1 MTNIQPPRVS
11 IGLPV
16 YNGENYIREAI
27 DSILSQTFED
37 FELIISDNA
46 STDETE
52 KICREYANRDQRIKY
67 YRNQQ
72 NLGAAKNYNIVFELS
87 TGEYFKWV
95 AHDDLCAPEFLEK
108 CIKVL
113 DSDSSIV
120 LCYPRTKLIDEQGNV
135 IEEFEFKRKADSSSI
150 SKRFKSLMWED
161 HCFQIFGLIRS
172 SSLQK
177 TRLIEPYAHG
187 DGVLLCRL
195 GFLGR
200 FYEVPEYLFF
210 NREHAEMSMQI
221 SYTRYDLYTAWF
233 DPNQTG
239 KIVLPRW
246 RIFRGYY
253 QALQETEFSW
263 QQKCLCYLY
272 LLRWFVGNRVFL
284 VTELF
289 RWMKK
294 YFEDPFRMRSSNGN
308 TSSDW

>member
-1 MTNIQPPRVS
+1 MITIKPNRIS

-16 YNGENYIREAI
+16 YNGERYIREAI

-52 KICREYANRDQRIKY
+52 SICRDYASQDNRIKY
-67 YRNQQ
+67 YRNQE
-72 NLGAAKNYNIVFELS
+72 NLGAARNYNRVFELS
-87 TGEYFKWV
+87 TGEYFKWA
-95 AHDDLCAPEFLEK
+95 AHDDICAPEFLEK
-108 CIKVL
+108 CLQIL

-120 LCYPRTKLIDEQGNV
+120 LCYPRTKLIDEQSNV
-135 IEEFEFKRKADSSSI
+135 IEEFEFRRKADSAYI
-150 SKRFKSLMWED
+150 NKRFKALMWED
-161 HCFQIFGLIRS
+161 HCFQIFGLIRAS
-172 SSLQK
+172 CLQK

-221 SYTRYDLYTAWF
+221 SYTRYDLYTSWF

-253 QALQETEFSW
+253 QALQETAFSW
-263 QQKCLCYLY
+263 QQKFLCYLY

-284 VTELF
+284 VNELF
-289 RWMKK
+289 ILVKK
-294 YFEDPFRMRSSNGN
+294 SFEASFRIRSGNGN